1 MQRQRVQLFGE
12 TCVSGVACVGCSSM
26 DELVDM
32 VELLE
37 GRALWGEGL
46 EPSLVRE
53 VARVLQAAIDE
64 ITLLCEFAAEVDE
77 GF

>member
-1 MQRQRVQLFGE
+1 
-12 TCVSGVACVGCSSM
+12 M

-37 GRALWGEGL
+37 GKALWGEGL

-64 ITLLCEFAAEVDE
+64 ITLLCGVAAEVDE

>member
-1 MQRQRVQLFGE
+1 
-12 TCVSGVACVGCSSM
+12 
-26 DELVDM
+26 
-32 VELLE
+32 
-37 GRALWGEGL
+37 
-46 EPSLVRE
+46 